1 MTCLR
6 CLKAR
11 RALAEA
17 AKAAA
22 KGDIETAAS
31 QARAAGVQ
39 IAGKVKDEAQRAC
52 GALRQRE

>member
-17 AKAAA
+17 AKAGV
-22 KGDIETAAS
+22 KGDMETAAY

-39 IAGKVKDEAQRAC
+39 IAAKVKD
-52 GALRQRE
+52 ALAKPK